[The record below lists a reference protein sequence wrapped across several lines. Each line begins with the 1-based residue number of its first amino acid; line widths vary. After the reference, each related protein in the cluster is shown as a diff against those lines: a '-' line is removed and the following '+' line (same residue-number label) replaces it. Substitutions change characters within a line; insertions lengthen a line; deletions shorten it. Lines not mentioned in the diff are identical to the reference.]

1 MAKTLAQELDELTTE
16 VAEALFNDYKE
27 LLAFIGPQP
36 FGTERLTPE
45 QRLRKLAVLDDLV
58 GKLRIYQGY
67 GIEALSEMM
76 EEKAKL
82 EERLGGETT

>member
-1 MAKTLAQELDELTTE
+1 MAETLAQQLDELTSE
-16 VAEALFNDYKE
+16 VAEALFADYKE

-36 FGTERLTPE
+36 FGTQKLSPE

-67 GIEALSEMM
+67 GIQALSEMM

-82 EERLGGETT
+82 EGRLGGETT